1 MAVIGL
7 DLGGTK
13 LAAAVFDHFGNMKY
27 SATHALGSR
36 IGRDVGLLIRESID
50 ACITHA
56 PSKIEAVG
64 VAVPGI
70 SRSQQGTVWAPNIEG
85 WEDYPLLDELK
96 SFFPGLPV
104 VIESDRAC
112 YIMGE
117 HWKGNASSVRN
128 AIFLAFGTGIG
139 AGILIDGNILR
150 GAHDI
155 AGAIGWWTLGH
166 PFDPKYIPCGFFE
179 YHASGEG
186 LRKVAAEKRA
196 SGEIPMASQHELS
209 TTAAI
214 FDAYSRGERWAV
226 DVIQQAVLYWGMA
239 SANLISIF
247 DPEMII
253 FGGGVFGPATPLI
266 SEIQQEA
273 TKWAQPLAAQL
284 VTFAPSA
291 LGGNAGVYGAGRFA
305 IGLLTSD
312 KTF

>member
-13 LAAAVFDHFGNMKY
+13 LAAAVFDHFGNMQY
-27 SATHALGSR
+27 STTYALS
-36 IGRDVGLLIRESID
+36 GRMSKEVGLLICETIG
-50 ACITHA
+50 ACISQAT
-56 PSKIEAVG
+56 SKVEAVG

-70 SRSQQGTVWAPNIEG
+70 SRSKQGTVWAPNIGG
-85 WEDYPLLDELK
+85 WDDYPLLEEVK
-96 SFFPGLPV
+96 NFFPGLPV

-117 HWKGNASSVRN
+117 HWKGSASSVRN
-128 AIFLAFGTGIG
+128 AIFLSFGTGIG
-139 AGILIDGNILR
+139 AGILVDGKILR

-155 AGAIGWWTLGH
+155 AGAIGWWALGH

-179 YHASGEG
+179 HHASGEG

-196 SGEIPMASQHELS
+196 AVEMNFGPQQESG

-226 DVIQQAVLYWGMA
+226 DVIGQAVMYWGMA

-266 SEIQQEA
+266 SEIQEEA
-273 TKWAQPLAAQL
+273 TKWAQPVAAKL

-305 IGLLTSD
+305 LDSLLD
-312 KTF
+312 K